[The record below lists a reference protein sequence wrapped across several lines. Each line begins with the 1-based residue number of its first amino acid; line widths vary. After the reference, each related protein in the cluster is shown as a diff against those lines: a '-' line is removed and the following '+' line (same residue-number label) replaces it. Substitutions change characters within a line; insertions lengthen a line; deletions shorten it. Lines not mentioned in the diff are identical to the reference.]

1 MTLRAFFIPNFVR
14 NDVKLTRQA
23 DATRV
28 TKAEPKGDTMK
39 REDITKLF
47 PEATKEQIDELM
59 SLNGADINA
68 AKSGVDQL
76 KAQHAA
82 ALKEATDKAD
92 DLQRQLDRLTEA
104 NTLRDLR
111 DKVAKETGVP
121 ADLLTGATEEE
132 FKTRAQALL
141 DFKGKEPNN
150 PPFKDG
156 GEPSGKVGGGSTRDQ
171 FKEWFNETVK

>member
-1 MTLRAFFIPNFVR
+1 
-14 NDVKLTRQA
+14 
-23 DATRV
+23 
-28 TKAEPKGDTMK
+28 MK

-47 PEATKEQIDELM
+47 PDATKEQIDELM
-59 SLNGADINA
+59 NLNGADINA
-68 AKSGVDQL
+68 AKSGVEAL
-76 KAQHAA
+76 KTQHAD
-82 ALKEATDKAD
+82 ALKKATDNAAS
-92 DLQRQLDRLTEA
+92 LQKKLDELTA
-104 NTLRDLR
+104 KNALRDLR

-156 GEPSGKVGGGSTRDQ
+156 GEPSGQHGGASTRDQ
-171 FKEWFNETVK
+171 FKDWFNETVK

>member
-1 MTLRAFFIPNFVR
+1 
-14 NDVKLTRQA
+14 
-23 DATRV
+23 
-28 TKAEPKGDTMK
+28 MK

-47 PEATKEQIDELM
+47 PDATKEQIDELM
-59 SLNGADINA
+59 NLNGADINA
-68 AKSGVDQL
+68 AKSGIDQL
-76 KAQHAA
+76 KAQHADALKKAMDNTA
-82 ALKEATDKAD
+82 ALQKQLD
-92 DLQRQLDRLTEA
+92 DLTA
-104 NTLRDLR
+104 KNTLRDLR

-156 GEPSGKVGGGSTRDQ
+156 GEPSGQHGSASTRDQ
-171 FKEWFNETVK
+171 FKDWFNEIVK

>member
-1 MTLRAFFIPNFVR
+1 
-14 NDVKLTRQA
+14 
-23 DATRV
+23 
-28 TKAEPKGDTMK
+28 MK

-59 SLNGADINA
+59 NLNGADINA

-76 KAQHAA
+76 KVQHAD
-82 ALKEATDKAD
+82 ALKKATDNAAS
-92 DLQRQLDRLTEA
+92 LQKQLDELTA
-104 NTLRDLR
+104 KNALRDLR

-121 ADLLTGATEEE
+121 ADLLTGTTEEE

-156 GEPSGKVGGGSTRDQ
+156 GEPSRQHGGTSTRDQ
-171 FKEWFNETVK
+171 FKDWFEETVK